1 MDTMV
6 TAIIMMLVLGAVLG
20 LGLGIADKFLKVEV
34 DERVDTVTSML
45 PGYNCGSCGFPGS
58 SGMAEAM
65 VEGKV
70 KTVSTCKPSKPDA
83 RQAIVDYLTSTPG
96 PDGSTVDIKI

>member
-1 MDTMV
+1 MGS
-6 TAIIMMLVLGAVLG
+6 AIVLMLVLGAILG
-20 LGLGIADKFLKVEV
+20 LGLGVADKFLKVEV
-34 DERVDTVTSML
+34 DERVETVTNML
-45 PGYNCGSCGFPGS
+45 PGYNCGSCGFPGC

-70 KTVSTCKPSKPDA
+70 KNVSSCKPSKPEA

-96 PDGSTVDIKI
+96 PDGATVEIKL